1 MEKDII
7 GVSVLE
13 RAVPKFSTEEMDKLW
28 KHLKLCGYNCIAFRL
43 NLNSPEGVYDQIRV
57 YNDIS
62 DDGVVNHEWDA
73 ICFKGSFGYNAGLLE
88 IYGSIVDEEKDGDSV
103 VGYLTAA
110 DIMERLRLYEK
121 EKTK

>member
-28 KHLKLCGYNCIAFRL
+28 KHLKLCGYNCIAFRRR
-43 NLNSPEGVYDQIRV
+43 SPEGVYDQIRV
-57 YNDIS
+57 YNDVS
-62 DDGVVNHEWDA
+62 DDNVLYPEWDA

-88 IYGSIVDEEKDGDSV
+88 IYGNIVDPDKDGDSV
-103 VGYLTAA
+103 IGYLTAA

-121 EKTK
+121 EKTR

>member
-28 KHLKLCGYNCIAFRL
+28 KHLKLCGYNCIAFRRC
-43 NLNSPEGVYDQIRV
+43 SPEGIYDQIRV
-57 YNDIS
+57 YNDVS
-62 DDGVVNHEWDA
+62 DDDVLYPEWDA
-73 ICFKGSFGYNAGLLE
+73 IYFKGSYGYNAGLLE

>member
-28 KHLKLCGYNCIAFRL
+28 KHLKLCGYNCIAFRRC
-43 NLNSPEGVYDQIRV
+43 SPEGIYDQIRV
-57 YNDIS
+57 YDDVS
-62 DDGVVNHEWDA
+62 DDEGLEPDWDA
-73 ICFKGSFGYNAGLLE
+73 ICFYGSFGYEEGLLE
-88 IYGSIVDEEKDGDSV
+88 IYGNIVDPDKDGDSV
-103 VGYLTAA
+103 VGHLTAA